1 MARLARI
8 VVPGL
13 AHHVTQHGKATAGLP
28 GAYTISGSTVTSP
41 TCAPYTPS
49 PPMYT
54 MQARYLVDQGGEQV
68 TEMSEGANETWA
80 HSNVWAGGKLVATYD
95 YNNGNGGIH
104 FELTDP
110 LGTKRVQANASGQ
123 VDETCTGLP
132 CGNDV
137 GNPISVN
144 CTMASKTANTLG
156 TQDDATE
163 HHFTGKERDAESG
176 NDYFGARYYA
186 SSMGRF
192 MSPDPAGMMAA
203 DIEFPQSLNRYA
215 YVWNN
220 PLSFTDPTG
229 LDCAYLNSSGSYD
242 HMSQTI
248 SARDCGKSGGYWVN
262 GGLTNVSIDSKNNTI
277 TLTGTTNGS
286 DTTTSTSQ
294 IGTTA
299 DVGWFVNMPQVNP
312 AGHIA
317 VGIGGGPMW
326 GLGPRSPFNFAV
338 AGLGNRAYRVVPGK
352 VEQQKGGQLKQM
364 VHVPI
369 TGPQAAL
376 LQQQ

>member
-1 MARLARI
+1 MQPALRSPIPDASLA
-8 VVPGL
+8 VFSVNGGKPHQGL
-13 AHHVTQHGKATAGLP
+13 ASKNP
-28 GAYTISGSTVTSP
+28 
-41 TCAPYTPS
+41 APN
-49 PPMYT
+49 
-54 MQARYLVDQGGEQV
+54 QGHEV
-68 TEMSEGANETWA
+68 CN
-80 HSNVWAGGKLVATYD
+80 
-95 YNNGNGGIH
+95 
-104 FELTDP
+104 F
-110 LGTKRVQANASGQ
+110 
-123 VDETCTGLP
+123 TGL
-132 CGNDV
+132 
-137 GNPISVN
+137 
-144 CTMASKTANTLG
+144 LG
-156 TQDDATE
+156 LQSAAVLNRIGSRSP
-163 HHFTGKERDAESG
+163 GKERDAESG
-176 NDYFGARYYA
+176 NDYFGARYYG

-248 SARDCGKSGGYWVN
+248 SAGDCGKSGGYWVN

-294 IGTTA
+294 ISTTA

-317 VGIGGGPMW
+317 VGIGGGLMW

-352 VEQQKGGQLKQM
+352 VEEQKGGQLKQM

-376 LQQQ
+376 LQQQIQAGQALPPDYTLYGPPPACDCATWAQQILGDAGINTGPVEPRPEFFINQLDMLTPRQ